1 VTGEPIN
8 QPEIQVIANRY
19 ELHEQLG
26 SGGMGAVYRAV
37 DRLTGQSV
45 ALKRV
50 TVLAEPGSD
59 TQNDNSTGFR
69 LALAREFKTLASLR
83 HPHVIAVLDY
93 GFDHDRMPYFTMEHL
108 ASARSFIRATADL
121 PPEAQIDQISH
132 LLQAIAY
139 LHRRGILHR
148 DLKPANVLI
157 TSDGILKVLD
167 FGLAIEQDEWADDL
181 GISGTLQYIAPE
193 IFQGQAVS
201 ESSDLYSIG
210 VMTYELLVGHHPF
223 QDSANR
229 PDLLIRAVLTQEPNL
244 SSIEDWEQSFRA
256 NASENVLPPHPQEL
270 PQIDLTGITQ
280 AQIDIDD
287 TPTEDKTVIVD
298 RATLADNTQA
308 IFSRETDEFNFVVE
322 DRISAHSLSD
332 IIAHLLDKDP
342 DQRYSDAYEVLH
354 DLTAVLGKV
363 FDQESRAIRESFLQA
378 ATFVGRKTELAE
390 LCRALDAALDPQAPQ
405 GGLWLVSGE
414 SGVGKT
420 RLLDEL
426 KNYALVQG
434 VMVMHGQAVES
445 RSKPYQLWREP
456 LRRLLLGSSIDTL
469 DASILQ
475 DIIPDISQLLRQDV
489 PPPPVVDE
497 ADYKQRMSG
506 TIASLFQRQTQPMLL
521 LLEDLQWSGRSLDV
535 LNILK
540 DMVQRLP
547 LLILGSFRHDERP
560 DLPDLLPG
568 AKLMR
573 LERLDRAQILEL
585 AVSMLG
591 DAGRVEHLQDFLA
604 EQTEGN
610 IFFLIEVV
618 RTLAEEAGR
627 LQDVSRLSL
636 PQTIVSGGIERIVN
650 RRLERVSVQDRILLQ
665 IAAIAGRELDLTLLN
680 ALITERTYAEL
691 PPLSLDEWLINLS
704 NIGIL
709 EVQDSQWRFSHDKL
723 RQGTLQ
729 TIAPD
734 NLPALNRAIAITVE
748 RLYPDA
754 SEHYR
759 ALVNYWRAAG
769 DTQKELHYCQR
780 AGDFSLHTGGFNQ
793 AIELFERALEL
804 LAEVQ
809 EQDHA
814 RRHSEADLR
823 VKLGE
828 ALENHGDYPAAQNH
842 LNIALTHGR
851 DLHDASITARALAGL
866 GDVNWR
872 QGNYHEALQ
881 RCDDS
886 LSLYRELNDQQGIAQ
901 VLNRIGIVHYEQG
914 AYENAER
921 YLGESL
927 ELARLSNQNPIIASV
942 NNNLGLIAFAQGNY
956 AAAHMFFQET
966 LEMTQRSGERR
977 KIAIANLNLGVIAGE
992 QRDYDTATYHFSET
1006 LRICREIGER
1016 RGVSL
1021 ALKNLGGLA
1030 EYQGDFIQATNYYQQ
1045 SLEMYRE
1052 LGERQSIAATMTKL
1066 GHIARLMGD
1075 SPYAETTYRDALQ
1088 LAKDIDA
1095 APTMVEILSGLAGLL
1110 ADKVQG
1116 LRLLGLALNHPAM
1129 FDNIRSDSQPI
1140 LEDLKAEIPAA
1151 DAEAA
1156 LESGKTLDLAVVVD
1170 QILAGQPV

>member
-1 VTGEPIN
+1 MGTPTN
-8 QPEIQVIANRY
+8 QPDFQVIANRY

-26 SGGMGAVYRAV
+26 SGGMGAVFRAV

-59 TQNDNSTGFR
+59 TQNDNSTGYR

-93 GFDHDRMPYFTMEHL
+93 GFDQDRMPYFTMEHL
-108 ASARSFIRATADL
+108 ANARSFTRAASDL
-121 PPEAQIDQISH
+121 PPEAQVDQISH

-157 TSDGILKVLD
+157 TPDGVLKVLD
-167 FGLAIEQDEWADDL
+167 FGLAIEHDEWTDDL
-181 GISGTLQYIAPE
+181 GISGTLHYLAPE
-193 IFQGQAVS
+193 IFQGETVS
-201 ESSDLYSIG
+201 KASDLYSIG
-210 VMTYELLVGHHPF
+210 VMTYELLAGQHPF
-223 QDSANR
+223 HDGPNR
-229 PDLLIRAVLTQEPNL
+229 PDLLIRAVMTQEPNL
-244 SSIEDWEQSFRA
+244 SPIEEWEQSFRTNSA
-256 NASENVLPPHPQEL
+256 ETILPARAHEA
-270 PQIDLTGITQ
+270 PQIDMTGVTQ
-280 AQIDIDD
+280 AQIEIED
-287 TPTEDKTVIVD
+287 TPTEDKTLLVD
-298 RATLADNTQA
+298 RTMLSDSALPAT
-308 IFSRETDEFNFVVE
+308 SRDTDEFHFIVD
-322 DRISAHSLSD
+322 DRIDAHSVAD
-332 IIAHLLDKDP
+332 IIAHLLIKDP
-342 DQRYSDAYEVLH
+342 DQRYADAYEVLH
-354 DLTAVLGKV
+354 DLTTVLGKV

-378 ATFVGRKTELAE
+378 ATFVGRKAELAE
-390 LCRALDAALDPQAPQ
+390 LCQALDATLDTNTPQ
-405 GGLWLVSGE
+405 GSLWLVSGE

-434 VMVMHGQAVES
+434 VMVMHGQAVEA

-456 LRRLLLGSSIDTL
+456 LRRLLLSTNIETL
-469 DASILQ
+469 DASILH
-475 DIIPDISQLLRQDV
+475 DIVPDISQLLRQDV
-489 PPPPVVDE
+489 PPAPKVDE
-497 ADYKQRMSG
+497 ADYKQRLGG
-506 TIASLFQRQTQPMLL
+506 TIASLFQRQSQPMLL

-535 LNILK
+535 LRILK

-547 LLILGSFRHDERP
+547 LLIVGSYRHDERA
-560 DLPDLLPG
+560 DIPDLLPG
-568 AKLMR
+568 ANLMR
-573 LERLDRAQILEL
+573 LERLDRANILEL

-627 LQDVSRLSL
+627 LQDISRVSL

-650 RRLERVSVQDRILLQ
+650 RRLERVPAEDRTLLQ
-665 IAAIAGRELDLTLLN
+665 IAAIAGRELDLNLLS
-680 ALITERTYAEL
+680 ALIAERFYPEL
-691 PPLSLDEWLINLS
+691 PAANLDEWLINLS

-723 RQGTLQ
+723 RQGTIQ
-729 TIAPD
+729 TIETD
-734 NLPALNRAIAITVE
+734 LLPGLNRAIALTVE
-748 RLYPDA
+748 HIYPDA

-769 DTQKELHYCQR
+769 DAHKELHYSQR
-780 AGDFSLHTGGFNQ
+780 AGDVSLHTGGFNQ
-793 AIELFERALEL
+793 AIELYERALEL
-804 LAEVQ
+804 LAQLPHTESG
-809 EQDHA
+809 
-814 RRHSEADLR
+814 RPHSEADLH

-828 ALENHGDYPAAQNH
+828 ALENHGDYPAAQTH
-842 LNIALTHGR
+842 LQVALTHGKE
-851 DLHDASITARALAGL
+851 LANPSITARALAGL
-866 GDVNWR
+866 GDVSWR
-872 QGNYHEALQ
+872 QGNYGEALKH
-881 RCDDS
+881 CEDS
-886 LSLYRELNDQQGIAQ
+886 LNLYRELNDQQGMAQ

-956 AAAHMFFQET
+956 TAAHTFFQET

-992 QRDYDTATYHFSET
+992 QRDYDTATHHFSET

-1030 EYQGDFIQATNYYQQ
+1030 EYQNDFIQATNYYQQ

-1052 LGERQSIAATMTKL
+1052 LGERQSIAATMTKM

-1075 SPYAETTYRDALQ
+1075 TEYAATTYREALQ

-1095 APTMVEILSGLAGLL
+1095 APTMVEILSGLAGIVQ
-1110 ADKVQG
+1110 DKIQG

-1140 LEDLKAEIPAA
+1140 LEQLKAETPQA

-1156 LESGKTLDLAVVVD
+1156 LAYGKALDLMSVVD
-1170 QILAGQPV
+1170 QILAERPV